1 MSAVCASTQTETG
14 IVPPLAVRAVASV
27 GLRTMLALLPLG
39 RFIDVSVAGMVRL
52 RVLVPVLRVS
62 RYNNLEPVAV
72 PPTNC
77 VGELMVAPVPLPA
90 TIVAVLSMATPAM
103 VAALT
108 FTLNVTVQV
117 LPAGTVILVTV
128 NVPALK
134 LKAGVVTGQLEL
146 PLPGANMLSVS
157 MASVML
163 MPVAVTDGE
172 DVSFSVM
179 V

>member
-1 MSAVCASTQTETG
+1 ME
-14 IVPPLAVRAVASV
+14 
-27 GLRTMLALLPLG
+27 
-39 RFIDVSVAGMVRL
+39 RL

-62 RYNNLEPVAV
+62 RYNNLEPMAV
-72 PPTNC
+72 PPTSC

-117 LPAGTVILVTV
+117 PPSGTVILVTV

-134 LKAGVVTGQLEL
+134 LKAGVVRAVGVAAARCKYAISID
-146 PLPGANMLSVS
+146 GIGDAY
-157 MASVML
+157 ASR
-163 MPVAVTDGE
+163 GN
-172 DVSFSVM
+172 
-179 V
+179 